1 MINSWLR
8 SLTPFLFPRAAL
20 IVLIACG
27 CAHAQ
32 TCTVSLPAIAFGNV
46 NVLAGAAVDTTATV
60 TVTCSGGTG
69 NAGQRACISIGAG
82 SANDATSRQM
92 TGPSSNTARYDLY
105 SNSGRTTLWGSWQ
118 TGYDTT
124 GVQLDV
130 PKNGSATATVYARFL
145 ASQQTV
151 AAGSYTATFTAN
163 PFIQYANKTATPC
176 PTGGLTSSTSTSVT
190 ATVLSSCNV
199 AATAVNFGSR
209 GLLTTTTDAQ
219 GTLSIQC
226 STSLP
231 YTVSLD
237 GGTSG
242 ATDPTQRKMTFSGAN
257 VTYGLYRDAARSLAW
272 GSTLGTNTTSGT
284 GTGLTQTQTVY
295 GRVPTQTTPMPGA
308 YSDSV
313 VVTVGY

>member
-1 MINSWLR
+1 MVKLCLR
-8 SLTPFLFPRAAL
+8 LLMLLSRAATL
-20 IVLIACG
+20 VLLANG
-27 CAHAQ
+27 SARAQ
-32 TCTVSLPAIAFGNV
+32 TCTVGLPTIAFGNV
-46 NVLAGAAVDTTATV
+46 NVLTGAASDITATL

-69 NAGQRACISIGAG
+69 NQGQRACISIGAG

-92 TGPSSNTARYDLY
+92 TGASSNKARYDLY

-118 TGYDTT
+118 TSFDTA

-130 PKNGSATATVYARFL
+130 PKNSSATVTVFARLL

-151 AAGSYTATFTAN
+151 PAGSYTATFTAN

-176 PTGGLTSSTSTSVT
+176 PTGALTSSASTTVT

-199 AATAVNFGSR
+199 AATAVNFGST
-209 GLLTTTTDAQ
+209 GLLTANTDAQ
-219 GTLSIQC
+219 GTLSVQC
-226 STSLP
+226 NSTLP

-242 ATDPTQRKMTFSGAN
+242 AINPTQRKMTLSGSN
-257 VTYGLYRDAARSLAW
+257 VIYGLYRDAARSLPW
-272 GSTLGTNTTSGT
+272 GNTIGTNTTSGS

-295 GRVPTQTTPMPGA
+295 GRIPIQTTPKPGA

-313 VVTVGY
+313 VVTVGF